1 MGINNYL
8 KKDRLP
14 EGNRFPFIFFFTL
27 SIVFLLFFIPHKLK
41 AASYLDSITED
52 EEGKKLYLPSFVTTD
67 PVMKEIYI
75 IDGRG
80 RIIIYTS
87 DFFPVH
93 TLSKKDGVESPQSL
107 TVDPD
112 GNVYVIQTATGTN
125 PRHRVSVFNARLKW
139 ERDIYWENFDGA
151 DSFVP
156 NRIARDKKGNIY
168 ISGTYFPGILI
179 MDDKGRILD
188 IMSPEERGRK
198 VNVNVVNIDEAG
210 NIYIVSEEDGS
221 IHVYDEHKKF
231 LFKFGEK
238 GGSNGKLSRPKG
250 IAVDNNIGKIYVVDY
265 MRFTILVYDKAGK
278 YLSEFGGMGWGEG
291 WFQYP
296 TDVAVDSAGRIMIA
310 DLFNHRIQVFNP

>member
-1 MGINNYL
+1 MGTNNYQ
-8 KKDRLP
+8 KKNRLPGTDRLP
-14 EGNRFPFIFFFTL
+14 LISRFTSTIL
-27 SIVFLLFFIPHKLK
+27 LILFFIPHGLE

-52 EEGKKLYLPSFVTTD
+52 EEGKNLYLPSFVTTD

-87 DFFPVH
+87 DLFPVH
-93 TLSKKDGVESPQSL
+93 TLGKRDGVESPQSL
-107 TVDPD
+107 TVDAD

-125 PRHRVSVFNARLKW
+125 TRHRVSVFNARLKW
-139 ERDIYWENFDGA
+139 ERDIYWDNFDGS

-156 NRIARDKKGNIY
+156 NRIARDKKGDIY

-179 MDDKGRILD
+179 MDDQGHVLD
-188 IMSPEERGRK
+188 IMSPETRGRK

-210 NIYIVSEEDGS
+210 NIYIVSEEEGD
-221 IHVYDEHKKF
+221 IYVYDENKKF
-231 LFKFGEK
+231 LFEFGEK
-238 GGSNGKLSRPKG
+238 GGSSGKLSRPKG
-250 IAVDNNIGKIYVVDY
+250 IAVDNNIGKIYVADY

-296 TDVAVDSAGRIMIA
+296 TDVAVDSSGRILVA